1 MDQKSPILKLNNIHK
16 HYEMGD
22 SEIRAIDGIS
32 LDIYQGEFISIL
44 GKSGS
49 GKSTLMHIIG
59 LLDHPTTGSVFFEN
73 RIIGDL
79 KDYELAFLRSEKIGF
94 VFQDFNLLPR
104 TSALDNVIL
113 PTFYNK
119 NISKIQGVKKASDLL
134 EKVDMKDRM
143 KNTTGQLSGGQQQRV
158 AICRALVNDP
168 TLILADEP
176 TGNLDSKSGGEIL
189 NLLHDLHEEG
199 RTVII
204 VTHDESISGITDRV
218 IKLSDGKVIE
228 DNWQKYD
235 RKEYLNK
242 SSTNVTINGIEDN
255 LDEISGIG
263 VVEGRTISKSGMAG
277 SKLVA
282 VIGQTVKKNLF
293 DDLSPIG
300 KTITLKNKKF
310 EVIGVTEKQGAVFG
324 VDQDNEVNIPL
335 NTARQRFQIDRP
347 NFFFIKVDNPKNID
361 SAKRG
366 IEKAIRKFL
375 DKEDFSVVSQ
385 EQSLEFIGNILGVL
399 ATALGGIAA
408 ISLLVGG
415 VGIMNI
421 MFVSVTE
428 RTREIGLRK
437 AVGANS
443 KNILTQFLFEAVILS
458 LLGGLMGVVVGT
470 SFSTLLGNFIDTA
483 VDPMYV
489 LLSFGVSAAI
499 GIIFGV
505 APAVK
510 AGKMDPITAL
520 RYE

>member
-1 MDQKSPILKLNNIHK
+1 
-16 HYEMGD
+16 MGD

-59 LLDHPTTGSVFFEN
+59 LLDHPTTGSVSFEN

-228 DNWQKYD
+228 DNWQKHD
-235 RKEYLNK
+235 GKDYLNK
-242 SSTNVTINGIEDN
+242 I
-255 LDEISGIG
+255 
-263 VVEGRTISKSGMAG
+263 
-277 SKLVA
+277 
-282 VIGQTVKKNLF
+282 
-293 DDLSPIG
+293 
-300 KTITLKNKKF
+300 
-310 EVIGVTEKQGAVFG
+310 
-324 VDQDNEVNIPL
+324 
-335 NTARQRFQIDRP
+335 
-347 NFFFIKVDNPKNID
+347 
-361 SAKRG
+361 
-366 IEKAIRKFL
+366 
-375 DKEDFSVVSQ
+375 
-385 EQSLEFIGNILGVL
+385 
-399 ATALGGIAA
+399 
-408 ISLLVGG
+408 
-415 VGIMNI
+415 
-421 MFVSVTE
+421 
-428 RTREIGLRK
+428 
-437 AVGANS
+437 
-443 KNILTQFLFEAVILS
+443 
-458 LLGGLMGVVVGT
+458 
-470 SFSTLLGNFIDTA
+470 
-483 VDPMYV
+483 YV
-489 LLSFGVSAAI
+489 
-499 GIIFGV
+499 
-505 APAVK
+505 
-510 AGKMDPITAL
+510 
-520 RYE
+520 